1 MARLFTLATT
11 NDPHRIMDIE
21 NRACPECVPDCD
33 DVACVGDDRCTEQ
46 CIIVACDDPEH
57 GDTPCSEDICESAC
71 VDPKHCFLPV
81 HQPITCETHQNTSCA
96 QDGCGLF
103 CGSTCDDP
111 ENCSLA
117 AVPAALCYHST
128 ADQAYS
134 PRSQS
139 ADFNA
144 SMEAFLCSCRGES
157 PLRDGLLPTKNPSDP
172 YAGPS
177 PSLSAITSLS
187 DSNTLSSTFSTPFQP
202 TAYIPPLY
210 IQHSPTTI
218 AHEEHTC
225 LWNGCRSSFSSLAEL
240 VSHVNLSHLNVYL
253 SEPPDPFATSSS
265 CLRFSSE
272 MLGLS
277 CQWDNCHEYSSTP
290 VAPSGGLGFGNALNS
305 LTGHL
310 LHDHLGLQGTP
321 GSHNAVPTDNPIIAD
336 AISPIQEPEPNRDV
350 EMRDQEQISVTQT
363 DKQQSKGS
371 DGSVKQHGAAKGHRA
386 DEHSLPA
393 DKTPSPTLDGPER
406 CCWDGCGLSFASVDD
421 LMNHLTVDHVGSG
434 KNHYECFWSGCKRS
448 GEKGFSSKQKVCR
461 HLQMHTGHK
470 PFQCKL
476 CKQHFS
482 EAATLQQHMRRH
494 TQEKP
499 YLCDVPGC
507 GKAFAIAGALTIH
520 RRTHMGLKPFK
531 CKYCERAFSES
542 SNLSKHMRTHTG
554 VRPYVCEEPGCG
566 KAFARPDQFTRH
578 QGVHSRRHR
587 TIGPV
592 HENEMYPPSH
602 QRPSNAVTV

>member
-1 MARLFTLATT
+1 MS
-11 NDPHRIMDIE
+11 I
-21 NRACPECVPDCD
+21 
-33 DVACVGDDRCTEQ
+33 
-46 CIIVACDDPEH
+46 
-57 GDTPCSEDICESAC
+57 
-71 VDPKHCFLPV
+71 
-81 HQPITCETHQNTSCA
+81 
-96 QDGCGLF
+96 
-103 CGSTCDDP
+103 
-111 ENCSLA
+111 
-117 AVPAALCYHST
+117 
-128 ADQAYS
+128 
-134 PRSQS
+134 
-139 ADFNA
+139 
-144 SMEAFLCSCRGES
+144 EAFLCSCRGGS
-157 PLRDGLLPTKNPSDP
+157 PIRDGLLPTIHPRDP
-172 YAGPS
+172 YAGTS

-187 DSNTLSSTFSTPFQP
+187 DSNTLSSAFSAPSQP
-202 TAYIPPLY
+202 TTAYIPPLY
-210 IQHSPTTI
+210 IQHSQATI
-218 AHEEHTC
+218 AHAEHTC

-253 SEPPDPFATSSS
+253 SEHPDPFATSSS

-272 MLGLS
+272 VLGLS
-277 CQWDNCHEYSSTP
+277 CQWDNC
-290 VAPSGGLGFGNALNS
+290 VA
-305 LTGHL
+305 
-310 LHDHLGLQGTP
+310 
-321 GSHNAVPTDNPIIAD
+321 
-336 AISPIQEPEPNRDV
+336 
-350 EMRDQEQISVTQT
+350 
-363 DKQQSKGS
+363 
-371 DGSVKQHGAAKGHRA
+371 GA
-386 DEHSLPA
+386 
-393 DKTPSPTLDGPER
+393 
-406 CCWDGCGLSFASVDD
+406 GCGLSFASVDD
-421 LMNHLTVDHVGSG
+421 LMNHLTADHVGSG
-434 KNHYECFWSGCKRS
+434 KNHYECLWSGCERS

-592 HENEMYPPSH
+592 HENETYAASH
-602 QRPSNAVTV
+602 QRSSDSVTV